1 MSASEVQEGAA
12 APHEAVATKKIP
24 TETVQ
29 EVTHEHEKED
39 VASSPVTETKDKD
52 SQRPASLAP
61 TNLSDP
67 DDKDT
72 VSLPFLPQLAMLPA
86 PREVQGSAT
95 QSNKS
100 TIRASADQRPQP

>member
-1 MSASEVQEGAA
+1 MSASEIQEGAA
-12 APHEAVATKKIP
+12 APHEAVATKEIP

-39 VASSPVTETKDKD
+39 AASSPVTETKDKD
-52 SQRPASLAP
+52 SQPDHQRPASLAP

-72 VSLPFLPQLAMLPA
+72 VSFPFLPPSYYVTSC
-86 PREVQGSAT
+86 P
-95 QSNKS
+95 
-100 TIRASADQRPQP
+100 